1 MLSMNMRMGSLT
13 RLQESLRIL
22 KDGDVK
28 LAGSSPCHPWDTLC
42 ASQNRLCGPSASIF
56 VLVTEHSRLIEC
68 KSWGLQ

>member
-22 KDGDVK
+22 KDGD
-28 LAGSSPCHPWDTLC
+28 GSPCHPWDTLC